1 MLVKHKV
8 RVTCLLI
15 TYIVVEL
22 AKVKIMSQESLND
35 LIAAG
40 EKLGYEK
47 DDLHNYGSEQQK
59 LQREERA
66 AARQVEKEERN
77 FKIEMERMAQELKMK
92 EMSDHLELS
101 REEIRQ
107 KERASDGSVKA
118 GVPKIPPFDETKDE
132 IDSFLRRFERYAL
145 SMKWDKSMWATHL
158 SALLKGRALDV
169 FSLMPVRQA
178 SNYDELKAALLRRY
192 DMTEDGF
199 KRKFRACR
207 PEVGESFS
215 QFSVRLASYLTRWIE
230 MSKIPQTFDDLFDLI
245 LRDQLLHV
253 CNYDLLVFLKQ
264 NVRKTAEELCTLA
277 DQFREARNTSATTLC
292 SKGIKKS
299 SEEGKSKSPAK
310 SKEVSK
316 PQAQT
321 DKSKFVPFADRKCYL
336 CNKKGHI
343 ASQCRKSSDRGKT
356 SSVVVSETENTSGRT
371 PEHCNALI
379 VSHDSVLYSQVSDRS
394 TILSSA
400 CHTNQKPMPLS
411 AGYVDGQPVTLL
423 RDSGCRNIVVRKSL
437 VKDEKLTGKF
447 ETCILADSTK
457 RTVPLAKV
465 YIDTPY
471 VTGVFEVW
479 CMENPVFDLIVGEV
493 SNARKP
499 HEPDPEW
506 KPKPVLAVE
515 TRQQVKDKKKPYKPL
530 KVPDIVKDDIKPDDL
545 KREQQED
552 ATLETARKYA
562 QEGKTSC
569 QGKVRWFTKRGFI
582 YREYKA
588 SEKEGGKAFSQL
600 VVPSKYRDT
609 VMRLAHESIM
619 SGHLAVS
626 RTTARIQSEFYWPG
640 INSDIRRFVQSCDV
654 CQRTISKGK
663 VSKVPL
669 DKMPLIDEPFRRVAV
684 DIIGP
689 LHPSTDKGN
698 RFILTL
704 MDYATRYPEAIALP
718 GIDTERVAEALLEM
732 FSRIGIPQ
740 EILTD
745 MGSQFTSGLMVEV
758 SRLIS
763 MKQLT
768 TTPYHPMCNGLV
780 ERFNGTLKQMLKRMC
795 SERPKDWD
803 KYLPAILFAYREV
816 PQESLGFS
824 PFELVYGRTV
834 RGPMAILKEL
844 WTNDIK
850 DPEIKST
857 YQYVFDLRDR
867 LESTCELAHQ
877 NLEKASRRHKIYF
890 DKKAMTRNMK
900 PGEKALVLLPT
911 ENNKL
916 LMQWKGPYQIVRKV
930 GNVDYM
936 LDVNG
941 TVKTYHANLLK
952 KYVEREEP
960 EISFLMSIVNPEQ
973 IDNPESDDDQ
983 EEYVGVSSS
992 VESYADVDI
1001 NQDLDEVKIQT
1012 IKELFQSFS
1021 DVFTEQPGHTHLIQ
1035 HDIRLT
1041 TDKPVRVS
1049 PRHIPFAMV
1058 DTVNEEVN
1066 KMLDMGV
1073 IEMSDSPYSSPI
1085 VLVAKKDNT
1094 FRFCVDFR
1102 KLNSITVFDAEP
1114 MPDVDAMFAKLSGHK
1129 FFSRLD
1135 LSKGYWQVPLTQS
1148 SRPLTAFQTPQGLFQ
1163 FTKMPFGLVTAPAT
1177 FCRLMRE
1184 VLHNLA
1190 NVENFIDDILVY
1202 TETFEQHVQVL
1213 YEVLM
1218 RLREANLTA
1227 RPTKCSVGYRKLECL
1242 GHIIGDDQVQ
1252 PHPDKVSEIRSATR
1266 PETKK
1271 QLRSFL
1277 GLVNFYR
1284 KFIPNFAHIS
1294 LPLTDLTRKFAPNKL
1309 QWSESQEMAFKTLKS
1324 FITKSPILKLPDIS
1338 QTFILQTDA
1347 SQRGV
1352 GAVLLQQEG
1361 EDKLPVAYASKKL
1374 KPSEERYSTIE
1385 KECLAIVWGIQKF
1398 HRYLYGREFLLETD
1412 HYPLVY
1418 INKTKLN
1425 NSTLMR
1431 WAMSL
1436 QPYRFRIIAIKGK
1449 DNVGADYLSR
1459 Q

>member
-1 MLVKHKV
+1 
-8 RVTCLLI
+8 
-15 TYIVVEL
+15 
-22 AKVKIMSQESLND
+22 MSQESLND

-40 EKLGYEK
+40 KELGYVGE
-47 DDLHNYGSEQQK
+47 DLQKYVSEQQT

-66 AARQVEKEERN
+66 AARQIEKEERD
-77 FKIEMERMAQELKMK
+77 FKLEMERMVQELKFK
-92 EMSDHLELS
+92 EMSDNLELS
-101 REEIRQ
+101 RAEIRNQ
-107 KERASDGSVKA
+107 ERVSDGSFKP
-118 GVPKIPPFDETKDE
+118 GMPKIPPFDETKDE

-145 SMKWDKSMWATHL
+145 TMKWDKSMWATPL

-178 SNYDELKAALLRRY
+178 SDYDGLKAALLRRY

-207 PEVGESFS
+207 PEIGESFS

-230 MSKIPQTFDDLFDLI
+230 MSKISETFEDLFDLI
-245 LRDQLLHV
+245 LRDQILHV

-264 NVRKTAEELCTLA
+264 NVPRTAEELCRLA
-277 DQFREARNTSATTLC
+277 DQFKEARNTSATNLC
-292 SKGIKKS
+292 SKVIKKP
-299 SEEGKSKSPAK
+299 SEEGKPKTHEK
-310 SKEVSK
+310 SKEVHK
-316 PQAQT
+316 QPQAQKE
-321 DKSKFVPFADRKCYL
+321 KSKYVPFTERKCYL
-336 CNKKGHI
+336 CNKQGHI
-343 ASQCRKSSDRGKT
+343 ASQCHRSREKGKMSST
-356 SSVVVSETENTSGRT
+356 VVSGADDSSRYT
-371 PEHCNALI
+371 PEHCSALI
-379 VSHDSVLYSQVSDRS
+379 VSQNASSLYSQVSDKS

-400 CHTNQKPMPLS
+400 CHTTQKPMPLS

-423 RDSGCRNIVVRKSL
+423 RDSGCRNIVVRRSL
-437 VKDEKLTGKF
+437 VKEEKLTGKY

-457 RTVPLAKV
+457 RTVPVAKV
-465 YIDTPY
+465 HIDTPY
-471 VTGVFEVW
+471 VTGEFEVW
-479 CMENPVFDLIVGEV
+479 CMDNPVFDLIIGEV

-499 HEPDPEW
+499 HEPNPEW
-506 KPKPVLAVE
+506 KPKSLLVVE
-515 TRQQVKDKKKPYKPL
+515 TRQQLKDKKKPYKPL
-530 KVPDIVKDDIKPDDL
+530 KVPDIVKEDIKPDDL
-545 KREQQED
+545 KCEQQKD
-552 ATLETARKYA
+552 ATLEKARKYA
-562 QEGKTSC
+562 QEGRTSC
-569 QGKVRWFTKRGFI
+569 EGKVRWFTNRGLL
-582 YREYKA
+582 YREYKS
-588 SEKEGGKAFSQL
+588 SEKDGGKTFSQL
-600 VVPSKYRDT
+600 IVPSKYRDT
-609 VMRLAHESIM
+609 VMKLAHESIM

-669 DKMPLIDEPFRRVAV
+669 DKMPLIDEPFKRVAV
-684 DIIGP
+684 DIVGP
-689 LHPSTDKGN
+689 LHPPTDKGN

-704 MDYATRYPEAIALP
+704 VDYATRYPEAIALS

-745 MGSQFTSGLMVEV
+745 MGSQFTSGLMMEV

-824 PFELVYGRTV
+824 PFELVYGRTI

-850 DPEIKST
+850 DQEVKST

-877 NLEKASRRHKIYF
+877 NLERASRRHKTYF
-890 DKKAMTRNMK
+890 DKKARICNMK
-900 PGEKALVLLPT
+900 PGERALVLLPT
-911 ENNKL
+911 ESNKL
-916 LMQWKGPYQIVRKV
+916 LMQWKGPYKIVKKV

-952 KYVEREEP
+952 KYVDRVEP
-960 EISFLMSIVNPEQ
+960 EVSFLMSIVTSEET
-973 IDNPESDDDQ
+973 DNSDSEDDQ
-983 EEYVGVSSS
+983 EVYVEVSNS
-992 VESYADVDI
+992 VESYKDVDI
-1001 NQDLDEVKIQT
+1001 NNDLDEEEIQT
-1012 IKELFQSFS
+1012 LKGLFRSFG
-1021 DVFTEQPGHTHLIQ
+1021 DVFTEKPGDTHMIQ
-1035 HDIRLT
+1035 HDIRIT

-1049 PRHIPFAMV
+1049 PRRIPFAMEE
-1058 DTVNEEVN
+1058 TVKEEVS

-1073 IEMSDSPYSSPI
+1073 IELSDSPYSSPI
-1085 VLVAKKDNT
+1085 VLVVKKDNT

-1148 SRPLTAFQTPQGLFQ
+1148 SRSLTAFQTPLGLFQ

-1184 VLHNLA
+1184 VLHNIT
-1190 NVENFIDDILVY
+1190 NVDNFIDDILVY
-1202 TETFEQHVQVL
+1202 TQTFEQHVQVL
-1213 YEVLM
+1213 SEVLR

-1227 RPTKCSVGYRKLECL
+1227 RPTKCSAGYRKLECL
-1242 GHIIGDDQVQ
+1242 GHIIGDVLVVHNTSMLSVLLVQ
-1252 PHPDKVSEIRSATR
+1252 AVVSRYLLVGTVIRAPEAVCQTGRTRDDSPDTTPPPPLFSLKDGETGLTSNQGGRDTPPRRDLSENAGTETSTRCGTGIPCDPHP
-1266 PETKK
+1266 
-1271 QLRSFL
+1271 L
-1277 GLVNFYR
+1277 NF
-1284 KFIPNFAHIS
+1284 
-1294 LPLTDLTRKFAPNKL
+1294 
-1309 QWSESQEMAFKTLKS
+1309 
-1324 FITKSPILKLPDIS
+1324 
-1338 QTFILQTDA
+1338 
-1347 SQRGV
+1347 
-1352 GAVLLQQEG
+1352 
-1361 EDKLPVAYASKKL
+1361 
-1374 KPSEERYSTIE
+1374 
-1385 KECLAIVWGIQKF
+1385 
-1398 HRYLYGREFLLETD
+1398 
-1412 HYPLVY
+1412 
-1418 INKTKLN
+1418 
-1425 NSTLMR
+1425 
-1431 WAMSL
+1431 
-1436 QPYRFRIIAIKGK
+1436 
-1449 DNVGADYLSR
+1449 
-1459 Q
+1459 